1 MFHKKPS
8 LVLAAAAFAA
18 LTTSASAQTT
28 RHRHHHPQVVRYY
41 VNERPPL
48 TVNQRSFLDPGPVVP
63 VGSMS
68 NYVTTNTIFAR
79 TADQYF
85 LKSQFG
91 NEVLPAAAR
100 SSRPPA
106 AHCRMVRLS
115 LSFLR
120 TPFENRRRVDRGG
133 GKREH
138 DRFKIE
144 GWDHALSAGLCAAS
158 EPRGTADGAKRRS
171 GRTMRSALAMS
182 ANS

>member
-8 LVLAAAAFAA
+8 FVLAAAAFAA
-18 LTTSASAQTT
+18 LTASASAQPT

-41 VNERPPL
+41 ANERPPL

-91 NEVLPAAAR
+91 NEVLPAPLEVPG
-100 SSRPPA
+100 RPQPIVEWYA
-106 AHCRMVRLS
+106 S
-115 LSFLR
+115 PY
-120 TPFENRRRVDRGG
+120 PF
-133 GKREH
+133 
-138 DRFKIE
+138 
-144 GWDHALSAGLCAAS
+144 
-158 EPRGTADGAKRRS
+158 
-171 GRTMRSALAMS
+171 
-182 ANS
+182 

>member
-18 LTTSASAQTT
+18 LTASASAQTA

-91 NEVLPAAAR
+91 MKCSRRPSKFPAAR
-100 SSRPPA
+100 SP
-106 AHCRMVRLS
+106 LS
-115 LSFLR
+115 NGTPLPI
-120 TPFENRRRVDRGG
+120 PFEDAISKSPPGRRGG
-133 GKREH
+133 RREH
-138 DRFKIE
+138 VRFKIE
-144 GWDHALSAGLCAAS
+144 GRDHALAAGLCAAS
-158 EPRGTADGAKRRS
+158 EPGGTADGAKRRS
-171 GRTMRSALAMS
+171 GRTMRSALAIS